1 MRGHNQVWLSGYVG
15 GKIVSGRTNGGNQ
28 AFSFAVN
35 SEDSGSNATRI
46 RVNAYGSI
54 ARKCE
59 RELAKG
65 HYCSVLGELMNR
77 SGKFGEL
84 TEIRAKK
91 IDVFPSIS
99 TENNGGCDVRR
110 EDDEGKD

>member
-1 MRGHNQVWLSGYVG
+1 MKGHNQVWLSGHVG
-15 GKIVSGRTNGGNQ
+15 GKIISGQTGKGNQ

-46 RVNAYGSI
+46 RVNAYGPV

-59 RELAKG
+59 QELSKG
-65 HYCSVLGELMNR
+65 AYCLVLGELMNR
-77 SGKFGEL
+77 NGKYGEL
-84 TEIRAKK
+84 TEIRVKK

-99 TENNGGCDVRR
+99 TENNGGCDGRR
-110 EDDEGKD
+110 EEDEED